1 MSDLKTLQAL
11 RTLLKTVVISGVT
24 NDDVSYMDPPIAF
37 DPSNRNLWLDE
48 AFVPATSETMGKTK
62 ASSDEDR
69 GFYQVTVFTPLLGG
83 DFGISAS
90 TAIDNIKTVF
100 FNGASQVYQEQ
111 KVDILKVTA
120 QPQSE
125 SESWLGRVVT
135 INYLTFSERV

>member
-24 NDDVSYMDPPIAF
+24 NDDISYMNPPIAF
-37 DPSNRNLWLDE
+37 DPSNKDIWIDE
-48 AFVPATSETMGKTK
+48 AFVPATSETLGKTQ

-83 DFGISAS
+83 NFGLTAAA
-90 TAIDNIKTVF
+90 AIDNIKTVF
-100 FNGASQVYQEQ
+100 FNGVSQVYQGQ
-111 KVDILKVTA
+111 KVDILEVTA
-120 QPQSE
+120 QPQTE